1 MQANLMQN
9 KPIAAVTGANGF
21 VGSHLVDLLLKKNF
35 EVRCI
40 VRKSSNLQWLEGKD
54 LKIFDCGLFDK
65 EGLREAFK
73 DVNYIFHIAGVV
85 KAKDETSYF
94 KGNVESTKI
103 LLEVANEVKDQL
115 KKFIV
120 VSSQTVSGPAEKGR
134 PVNENMKPNPLTT
147 YARSK
152 LKQEEVALSYKDIF
166 PVTIC
171 RAPAIYGER
180 DTEIFIYFQ
189 VFNRGLTTLIGFDKK
204 ELSLLHVADLAEG
217 LYLAA
222 ITEKSSSEIYFISS
236 EKYYNWDEVGEV
248 TSKVLGKKAFRIRI
262 PHFIVFTIAAVAQ
275 FFAMFSSKPATLN
288 IEKAKDLVQSYWICD
303 TSKAINELG
312 YKQKVSLEEG
322 IKRTCEWYKK
332 MKWI

>member
-1 MQANLMQN
+1 MNSKQ
-9 KPIAAVTGANGF
+9 IAAVTGANGF
-21 VGSHLVDLLLKKNF
+21 VGSHLVDYLLGKNF

-40 VRKSSNLQWLEGKD
+40 VRKSSNLQWLQGKD
-54 LKIFDCGLFDK
+54 VKIFDCGLFDK
-65 EGLREAFK
+65 KALREAFIG
-73 DVNYIFHIAGVV
+73 VNYIFHVAGVV
-85 KAKDETSYF
+85 KAKDEEGYF
-94 KGNVESTKI
+94 KGNVEATRV
-103 LLEVANEVKDQL
+103 LLEAASEVKDNI
-115 KKFIV
+115 KKFIIA
-120 VSSQTVSGPAEKGR
+120 SSQTVSGPAIDRK
-134 PVNENMKPNPLTT
+134 PVTEEMKPNPLTT

-152 LKQEEVALSYKDIF
+152 LKQEQLALSYKDVF

-189 VFNRGLTTLIGFDKK
+189 VFNKGLTTMIGFDKK

-222 ITEKSSSEIYFISS
+222 ISEKANGEIYFISS
-236 EKYYNWDEVGEV
+236 EKFYTWDEIGEI
-248 TSKVLGKKAFRIRI
+248 TSRVLNKKAFRIRI

-288 IEKAKDLVQSYWICD
+288 IEKAKDLTQRYWICD
-303 TSKAINELG
+303 TSKAMKELG
-312 YKQKVSLEEG
+312 YRQKVSVEEG
-322 IKRTCEWYKK
+322 IKRTCDWYKL

>member
-1 MQANLMQN
+1 MNYKQ
-9 KPIAAVTGANGF
+9 IAVVTGANGF
-21 VGSHLVDLLLKKNF
+21 VGSHLVDNLLSKNF

-40 VRKSSNLQWLEGKD
+40 VRKSSNLHWLEGKNVQ
-54 LKIFDCGLFDK
+54 IFDCGLFDR
-65 EGLREAFK
+65 EGLRKAFK
-73 DVNYIFHIAGVV
+73 DANYIFHVAGVV
-85 KAKDETSYF
+85 KAKNEEGYL
-94 KGNVESTKI
+94 KGNVEATKV
-103 LLEVANEVKDQL
+103 LLEVASEVKDTI

-120 VSSQTVSGPAEKGR
+120 VSSQTVSGPSLNGK
-134 PVNENMKPNPLTT
+134 PVTEEMEPNPITT

-152 LKQEEVALSYKDIF
+152 FKQEQVALNYNDIF

-189 VFNRGLTTLIGFDKK
+189 VFNRGLTTMIGFDKK

-222 ITEKSSSEIYFISS
+222 ISEKSNGQLYFISS
-236 EKYYNWDEVGEV
+236 EKFYTWDEVGKI
-248 TSKVLGKKAFRIRI
+248 TSSVLNKKAFKIRI
-262 PHFIVFTIAAVAQ
+262 PHFIVFIIAAVAQ

-288 IEKAKDLVQSYWICD
+288 IEKAKDLVQRYWICD
-303 TSKAINELG
+303 TSKAVRELG
-312 YKQKVSLEEG
+312 YRQNVSVEEG
-322 IKRTCEWYKK
+322 IRRTCSWYKE

>member
-1 MQANLMQN
+1 MQN
-9 KPIAAVTGANGF
+9 RPIAAVTGANGF
-21 VGSHLVDLLLKKNF
+21 VGSHLVDFLLEKNI

-54 LKIFDCGLFDK
+54 VKIFDCGLFDK

-85 KAKDETSYF
+85 KAKDEAGYF

-103 LLEVANEVKDQL
+103 LLEVAEEMKDQL

-120 VSSQTVSGPAEKGR
+120 VSSQTVSGPAQKGK
-134 PVNENMKPNPLTT
+134 PVNEEMKPNPLTT

-152 LKQEEVALSYKDIF
+152 LKQEEAALSYKDVF
-166 PVTIC
+166 PITIC
-171 RAPAIYGER
+171 RAPAIFGER

-222 ITEKSSSEIYFISS
+222 ISKESSGEIYFISS
-236 EKYYNWDEVGEV
+236 EKYYNWDEVGKV

-262 PHFIVFTIAAVAQ
+262 PHFIVFTIAAFAQ

-288 IEKAKDLVQSYWICD
+288 IEKARDLVQSYWICD
-303 TSKAINELG
+303 TSKAMIELG
-312 YKQKVSLEEG
+312 YRQKVSLEEG

>member
-1 MQANLMQN
+1 MQN
-9 KPIAAVTGANGF
+9 RPIAAVSGANGF
-21 VGSHLVDLLLKKNF
+21 VGSHLVDFLLEKNF

-54 LKIFDCGLFDK
+54 VKIFDCGLFDK
-65 EGLREAFK
+65 DGLREAFK

-85 KAKDETSYF
+85 KAKDEAGYF
-94 KGNVESTKI
+94 KGNVESTKV
-103 LLEVANEVKDQL
+103 LLEVAKEMKSQL

-120 VSSQTVSGPAEKGR
+120 VSSQTVSGPAQKGK
-134 PVNENMKPNPLTT
+134 PVNEEMKPNPLTT

-152 LKQEEVALSYKDIF
+152 LKQEEVALSYKDVF
-166 PVTIC
+166 PITIC

-204 ELSLLHVADLAEG
+204 ELSLLHVADLVEG

-222 ITEKSSSEIYFISS
+222 ISGDASGEIYFISS
-236 EKYYNWDEVGEV
+236 EKFYNWDEVGEV

-275 FFAMFSSKPATLN
+275 FFALFSSKPATLN

-303 TSKAINELG
+303 TSKAMRELG
-312 YKQKVSLEEG
+312 YRQRVSLEEG

>member
-1 MQANLMQN
+1 MNN
-9 KPIAAVTGANGF
+9 KQIAVVTGANGF
-21 VGSHLVDLLLKKNF
+21 VGSHLVDYLLTKNF

-40 VRKSSNLQWLEGKD
+40 VRKSSNLQWLQGKEA
-54 LKIFDCGLFDK
+54 KIFDCGLFDK
-65 EGLREAFK
+65 NKLREAFNG
-73 DVNYIFHIAGVV
+73 VNYIFHVAGVV
-85 KAKDETSYF
+85 KAKDEAGYF
-94 KGNVESTKI
+94 KGNVEATKV
-103 LLEVANEVKDQL
+103 LLEVAAEMKDQL

-120 VSSQTVSGPAEKGR
+120 VSSQTVSGPAQKGK
-134 PVNENMKPNPLTT
+134 PVTEEMKPNPLTT

-152 LKQEEVALSYKDIF
+152 LKQEQLALSYKDIF

-189 VFNRGLTTLIGFDKK
+189 VFNRGLTTMIGFDKK

-222 ITEKSSSEIYFISS
+222 ISDKSNGQIYFISS
-236 EKYYNWDEVGEV
+236 EKFYNWNEVADI
-248 TSKVLGKKAFRIRI
+248 TSRVLGKKAFRIRI
-262 PHFIVFTIAAVAQ
+262 PHFIVFIIAAFAQ

-288 IEKAKDLVQSYWICD
+288 IEKAKDLVQKFWICD
-303 TSKAINELG
+303 TSKAMKELG
-312 YKQKVSLEEG
+312 YSQKVSIEEG
-322 IKRTCEWYKK
+322 IKRTCDWYKQ

>member
-1 MQANLMQN
+1 MSN
-9 KPIAAVTGANGF
+9 KPIAVVTGANGF
-21 VGSHLVDLLLKKNF
+21 VGSHLVDYLIQKNF

-40 VRKSSNLQWLEGKD
+40 VRKSSNLQWLQGKE

-65 EGLREAFK
+65 EGLRVAFK
-73 DVNYIFHIAGVV
+73 DVNYIFHVAGVV
-85 KAKDETSYF
+85 KAKDEAGYF

-103 LLEVANEVKDQL
+103 LLEVAEELKDQIR
-115 KKFIV
+115 KFVV
-120 VSSQTVSGPAEKGR
+120 VSSQTVSGPASKDK
-134 PVNENMKPNPLTT
+134 PVTEEMVPNPLTT
-147 YARSK
+147 YAKSK
-152 LKQEEVALSYKDIF
+152 LKQEQLALSFKDKF

-189 VFNRGLTTLIGFDKK
+189 VFNRGLTTMIGFDKK
-204 ELSLLHVADLAEG
+204 ELSLLHVSDLAEG
-217 LYLAA
+217 LFLAA
-222 ITEKSSSEIYFISS
+222 VSENSNGKIYFISS
-236 EKYYNWDEVGEV
+236 EKFYTWDEVGNI
-248 TSKVLGKKAFRIRI
+248 TSQVLSKKAIRIRI
-262 PHFIVFTIAAVAQ
+262 PHFIVFIIAAFAQ

-303 TSKAINELG
+303 TSKAMRELE
-312 YKQKVSLEEG
+312 YRQKVSLEEG

>member
-1 MQANLMQN
+1 MQN
-9 KPIAAVTGANGF
+9 RPIAAVTGANGF
-21 VGSHLVDLLLKKNF
+21 VGSHLVDFLLEKNI

-73 DVNYIFHIAGVV
+73 GVNYIFHIAGVV
-85 KAKDETSYF
+85 KAKDESGYF

-103 LLEVANEVKDQL
+103 LLEVAEEMKDQL
-115 KKFIV
+115 KKFVV
-120 VSSQTVSGPAEKGR
+120 VSSQTVSGPAQKGK
-134 PVNENMKPNPLTT
+134 PVNEEMKPNPLTT

-152 LKQEEVALSYKDIF
+152 LKQEEVALSYKDVF
-166 PVTIC
+166 PITIC

-222 ITEKSSSEIYFISS
+222 ISEESSGEIYFISS
-236 EKYYNWDEVGEV
+236 EKYYNWDEVGKV

-262 PHFIVFTIAAVAQ
+262 PHFIVFTIAAFAQ

-288 IEKAKDLVQSYWICD
+288 IEKARDLVQSYWICD
-303 TSKAINELG
+303 TSKAMRELG
-312 YKQKVSLEEG
+312 YRQKVSLEEG